1 MHKYFDMYIC
11 VTIQETYKM
20 SDSQMHPMHDQAES
34 YREIAKSHYVFK
46 IIDPGA

>member
-11 VTIQETYKM
+11 VTIQGTYKM
-20 SDSQMHPMHDQAES
+20 SDSQIQAES
-34 YREIAKSHYVFK
+34 YREIVELHYIFK